1 MEWKKVKR
9 IGNSRRKVGLRLK
22 EILEESKSRQTKS
35 EQSSSTG
42 EPPVNKIGDKISDE
56 AEEVIVNADFEDGQN
71 WGIEMEADIIVFL
84 FSHL

>member
-1 MEWKKVKR
+1 
-9 IGNSRRKVGLRLK
+9 RKVGLRLK

-42 EPPVNKIGDKISDE
+42 EPPVNKIGDKISE
-56 AEEVIVNADFEDGQN
+56 EVKEVIVNADFEDEQY
-71 WGIEMEADIIVFL
+71 WDIEMEGDIIVFL